1 MKLFRKRDFITVGF
15 ITVFGAV
22 SITLFYFILTPE
34 KTLPIYQPYEV
45 NEKLVDS
52 SISYISKYHKISD
65 FEWMKGAKEA
75 IKYLNE
81 ADYLVFVV
89 TNQSGI
95 SRNYYSEQ
103 DVLELHQ
110 YMANELSKVNARIDE
125 FFYSPW
131 HPDGVNKDYER
142 ISHLRK
148 PSPGMLELAQSKW
161 PINKTSSFLIGDQLT
176 DLKAAENFGIKG
188 YQFSDNNLLDFV
200 KEILKSC

>member
-1 MKLFRKRDFITVGF
+1 MLKPAVFFDRDGVLN
-15 ITVFGAV
+15 V
-22 SITLFYFILTPE
+22 E
-34 KTLPIYQPYEV
+34 KGYVY
-45 NEKLVDS
+45 
-52 SISYISKYHKISD
+52 KISD

-125 FFYSPW
+125 FFYSIAK
-131 HPDGVNKDYER
+131 V
-142 ISHLRK
+142 
-148 PSPGMLELAQSKW
+148 
-161 PINKTSSFLIGDQLT
+161 
-176 DLKAAENFGIKG
+176 
-188 YQFSDNNLLDFV
+188 
-200 KEILKSC
+200 